1 MPVYTSLITLLIVL
15 YYFGTGIF
23 VARTHSQ
30 TGIAAPK
37 MSGDVRLERAIRV
50 QMNAV
55 EFAPILLPSLW
66 LAAFWVSDIPAAV
79 LGAVWLAARLM
90 YAKAYMTVPST
101 RTLGFS
107 IQAMAV
113 VLLVILALYGIFTK
127 GFH

>member
-15 YYFGTGIF
+15 YYFGVGVF
-23 VARTHSQ
+23 VARTHTQ

-37 MSGDVRLERAIRV
+37 MAGDVRLERAIRV

-66 LAAFWVSDIPAAV
+66 LAAFWVSDVPAAV
-79 LGAVWLAARLM
+79 LGAVWLGARLL
-90 YAKAYMTVPST
+90 YAKAYMADPAN

-107 IQAMAV
+107 IQALAV
-113 VLLVILALYGIFTK
+113 VLLVGMAFFGIFTK